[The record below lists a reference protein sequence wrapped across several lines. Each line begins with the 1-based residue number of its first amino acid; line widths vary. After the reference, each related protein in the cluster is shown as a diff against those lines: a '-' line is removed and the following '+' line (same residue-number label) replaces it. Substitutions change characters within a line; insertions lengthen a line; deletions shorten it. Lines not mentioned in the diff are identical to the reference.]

1 MRYSNIV
8 NGYSSFAISK
18 LDILDEFEEI
28 KVVVGYRLNGKLL
41 DCIPGSLEDLAKVEL
56 VYETLKGWKKDTS
69 NIKEPENL
77 PKEAVDYIRFI

>member
-1 MRYSNIV
+1 M
-8 NGYSSFAISK
+8 
-18 LDILDEFEEI
+18 
-28 KVVVGYRLNGKLL
+28 VVGYKLNGKLL